1 MLGDGCA
8 VLCSPFLWLP
18 VNPSQHRVI
27 RCSTHL
33 RWLEHLY
40 KAWIEVW
47 LVTDSLIAY
56 PITRTAAQF
65 RSINIGCCAFARAL
79 SCFSSAAYASVW
91 LTSRN
96 FRICCHTCMSAARSQ
111 YCAHYSCSLLLWF
124 RVRRQIGFMIIVIV
138 VGEEPCGLVCS
149 GQSMMQRY
157 QM

>member
-1 MLGDGCA
+1 MLGA
-8 VLCSPFLWLP
+8 VLVSPFLWLP
-18 VNPSQHRVI
+18 VNHSQHRVI

-40 KAWIEVW
+40 KARTEVW
-47 LVTDSLIAY
+47 LVADSRIAY
-56 PITRTAAQF
+56 PITRTAQF

-79 SCFSSAAYASVW
+79 SCFSSAAYGSVW

-96 FRICCHTCMSAARSQ
+96 FRICCHTCESAARSQ

-149 GQSMMQRY
+149 GQSMMQGY
-157 QM
+157 EM